1 MPREAQVRNSA
12 SRGNAVFDM
21 AADYTFRAFNCQNRK
36 LSKTNTNYMPSR
48 DPTLILASTSTYR
61 ANLLER
67 LGFSFEICAP
77 AVDESRLP
85 DEPFDT
91 LAKRLS
97 EAKAKSIRHL
107 NALIIGSDQVAV
119 AGDRQ
124 LHKPGSMHRAVEQ
137 LEFIS
142 GKTVHFY
149 TGVSLWNTETDRC
162 QTEVVEYKATLRDLS
177 HQEIAAYVTA
187 DSPLDCAGAF
197 KWERLGISLMQALEG
212 SDPTALEGLPLIT
225 LCNMLR
231 NEGLALP

>member
-1 MPREAQVRNSA
+1 MS
-12 SRGNAVFDM
+12 
-21 AADYTFRAFNCQNRK
+21 
-36 LSKTNTNYMPSR
+36 SR

-124 LHKPGSMHRAVEQ
+124 LHKPGSVQRAAEQ

-142 GKTVHFY
+142 GKTVEFY
-149 TGVSLWNTETDRC
+149 TGVSIWNTATDQC
-162 QTEVVEYKATLRDLS
+162 QTEVVEYKATLRELS
-177 HQEIAAYVTA
+177 HQEIVAYVTA

-212 SDPTALEGLPLIT
+212 SDPTALEGLPLIA